1 MTMDQSENLSLP
13 YILPS
18 QAQKH
23 VTHNEA
29 IKALDAIL
37 HLAVA
42 SRSIAT
48 PPPTPTAG
56 ARYIVPTGASGAWA
70 GRGKQIAAWQDDAWV
85 FYTPRT
91 GWLAHVIDE
100 NRLAAFGS
108 TDWANAAFNVAL
120 PDRLGI
126 NMTADAPNRLA
137 IAGEASLFCH
147 EGSSHQLKINKA
159 LAADTASV
167 LFQTAFSSRVEI
179 GIMGTDDFRLRVS
192 SAGSTFIDAIT
203 VDRASGRVSFPA
215 GATGLRIQLT
225 AARTYYVATTGND
238 ANTGLSAGA
247 AFATL
252 QKAIDEA
259 HKLDCASFDVTI
271 QLANGTYAAG
281 ATVARPLLGGGT
293 LIIKGNE
300 TTPASV
306 VLSSGLSFRNGA
318 QVRVAGLRFVIATD
332 LINALS
338 VGNGVTLR
346 TGKLEF
352 GAVGAN
358 ADHIFADNPCHIA
371 IEEDYA
377 ISGGGRRHMNIGMG
391 YVVGTNRTITLT
403 GTPAFT
409 HFLAAANCASIA
421 LSNLTVSGAATGSR
435 YIAETNGVI
444 NTYGKATTYLPGS
457 TVGTNPTGGIYA

>member
-1 MTMDQSENLSLP
+1 MDATENLDLS

-29 IKALDAIL
+29 IKALDAVVQ
-37 HLAVA
+37 LAVT
-42 SRSIAT
+42 SRSVAT
-48 PPPTPTAG
+48 PPPSPAAG
-56 ARYIVPTGASGAWA
+56 ARYIVPTGATGAWA
-70 GRGKQIAAWQDDAWV
+70 GREKHVAAWQDDVWV
-85 FYTPRT
+85 FYMPRT
-91 GWLAHVIDE
+91 GWLAHAVDE
-100 NRLAAFGS
+100 NALLTFGS
-108 TDWANAAFNVAL
+108 SDWALSAFNVAL
-120 PDRLGI
+120 PDRLGL
-126 NMTADAPNRLA
+126 NATATAPNRLVV
-137 IAGEASLFCH
+137 AGDASLLTH
-147 EGSSHQLKINKA
+147 EGAGHQLKINKA
-159 LAADTASV
+159 AASDTASI
-167 LFQTAFSSRVEI
+167 LFQTAFSGRAEI
-179 GIMGTDDFRLRVS
+179 GTAGSDDFRLKVS
-192 SAGSTFIDAIT
+192 PNGSIFADAIT
-203 VDRASGRVSFPA
+203 VDRTSGRVSFPS

-238 ANTGLSAGA
+238 ANTGLSAGT

-281 ATVARPLLGGGT
+281 ATVARPLMGGGT

-306 VLSSGLSFRNGA
+306 VMSSGLSFRNGA

-391 YVVGTNRTITLT
+391 YVAGTNRTITLT

-409 HFLAAANCASIA
+409 HFLAAANCGSIA

>member
-1 MTMDQSENLSLP
+1 MDATENLALP

-29 IKALDAIL
+29 IKALDAVVQ
-37 HLAVA
+37 LAVT
-42 SRSIAT
+42 SRSVAT
-48 PPPTPTAG
+48 PPPPPAAG
-56 ARYIVPTGASGAWA
+56 VRYIVPAGATGAWA
-70 GRGKQIAAWQDDAWV
+70 GREKHVAAWQDGVWV
-85 FYTPRT
+85 FYMPRT
-91 GWLAHVIDE
+91 GWLAYAVDE
-100 NRLAAFGS
+100 NVLLTFGS
-108 TDWANAAFNVAL
+108 SDWALSAFNVAL
-120 PDRLGI
+120 PDRLGL
-126 NMTADAPNRLA
+126 NATATAPNRLA
-137 IAGEASLFCH
+137 LAGDASLFTH
-147 EGSSHQLKINKA
+147 EGAGHQLKINKA
-159 LAADTASV
+159 AATDTASI
-167 LFQTAFSSRVEI
+167 LFQTAFSGRAEI
-179 GIMGTDDFRLRVS
+179 GTAGSDDFRLKVS
-192 SAGSTFIDAIT
+192 ANGSTFVDAVT
-203 VDRASGRVSFPA
+203 VDRNSGRVSFPA

-238 ANTGLSAGA
+238 SNTGLSAGA

-252 QKAIDEA
+252 QKAVDEA

-281 ATVARPLLGGGT
+281 ATVARSLIGGGT

-332 LINALS
+332 LIHALS
-338 VGNGVTLR
+338 VGNGVYLR

-371 IEEDYA
+371 IEEDYT

-391 YVVGTNRTITLT
+391 YVVGANRTITLT

-421 LSNLTVSGAATGSR
+421 LSNLTVSGTATGSR

>member
-1 MTMDQSENLSLP
+1 MDATENLALP

-29 IKALDAIL
+29 IKALDAVVQ
-37 HLAVA
+37 LAVT
-42 SRSIAT
+42 SRSVAT
-48 PPPTPTAG
+48 PPPSPAAG
-56 ARYIVPTGASGAWA
+56 VRYIVPAGATGAWA
-70 GRGKQIAAWQDDAWV
+70 GREKHVAAWQDGVWV
-85 FYTPRT
+85 FYMPRT
-91 GWLAHVIDE
+91 GWLAHAVDE
-100 NRLAAFGS
+100 NVLLTFGS
-108 TDWANAAFNVAL
+108 SDWALSAFNVAL
-120 PDRLGI
+120 PDRLGL
-126 NMTADAPNRLA
+126 NATATAPNRLA
-137 IAGEASLFCH
+137 LAGDASLFTH
-147 EGSSHQLKINKA
+147 EGAGHQLKINKA
-159 LAADTASV
+159 AATDTASI
-167 LFQTAFSSRVEI
+167 LFQTAFSGRAEI
-179 GIMGTDDFRLRVS
+179 GTAGSDDFRLKVS
-192 SAGSTFIDAIT
+192 ANGSTFVDAVT
-203 VDRASGRVSFPA
+203 VDRNSGRVSFPA

-238 ANTGLSAGA
+238 SNTGLSAGA

-252 QKAIDEA
+252 QKAVDEA

-281 ATVARPLLGGGT
+281 ATIARPLIGGGT

-318 QVRVAGLRFVIATD
+318 QVRVAGMRFVIATD
-332 LINALS
+332 LIHALS
-338 VGNGVTLR
+338 VGNGVYLR

-358 ADHIFADNPCHIA
+358 ADHIFADSPCHIA
-371 IEEDYA
+371 IEEDYT

-391 YVVGTNRTITLT
+391 YVVGANRTITLT

>member
-1 MTMDQSENLSLP
+1 MDASENLNLP

-29 IKALDAIL
+29 IKALDAIVQ
-37 HLAVA
+37 LAVA
-42 SRSIAT
+42 SRTVTS
-48 PPPTPTAG
+48 PPPTPGAG
-56 ARYIVPTGASGAWA
+56 ARYIVPAGATGAWT
-70 GRGKQIAAWQDDAWV
+70 GREKHVAAWQDDVWV
-85 FYTPRT
+85 FYMPRT
-91 GWLAHVIDE
+91 GWLAHAVDE
-100 NRLAAFGS
+100 NRLLTFGA
-108 TDWANAAFNVAL
+108 TDWALSAFNVAL
-120 PDRLGI
+120 PDRIGI
-126 NMTADAPNRLA
+126 NATATAPNRLA
-137 IAGEASLFCH
+137 LAGDASLFSH
-147 EGSSHQLKINKA
+147 EGAGHQLKINKA
-159 LAADTASV
+159 AAADTASI
-167 LFQTAFSSRVEI
+167 LFQTAFSGRAEI
-179 GIMGTDDFRLRVS
+179 GTTGSDDFRLKVS
-192 SAGSTFIDAIT
+192 PNGSTFLDAIV
-203 VDRASGRVSFPA
+203 VDRTSARVSFPA
-215 GATGLRIQLT
+215 GATGLRTQLT
-225 AARTYYVATTGND
+225 AARTYYVATSGND
-238 ANTGLSAGA
+238 ANTGLTAGA

-252 QKAIDEA
+252 QKAVDEA

-293 LIIKGNE
+293 LIIRGNE

-306 VLSSGLSFRNGA
+306 VMSSGLSFRNGV

-332 LINALS
+332 LINALT

-371 IEEDYA
+371 IEEDYT
-377 ISGGGRRHMNIGMG
+377 ISGGGRRHMNIGAG
-391 YVVGTNRTITLT
+391 YVAGANRTITLT

-409 HFLAAANCASIA
+409 HFLAAANCAAIA
-421 LSNLTVSGAATGSR
+421 LSNLTISGAATGSR

-444 NTYGKATTYLPGS
+444 NTYGKATTFLPGS
-457 TVGTNPTGGIYA
+457 AVGTNPTGGIYA